1 MSNSQIN
8 LPKTAFSMKANLP
21 AREPEILEYWQKINL
36 YRELRNSSKGKEKFV
51 LHDGPPYA
59 NGNIH
64 MGTALNKILKDIIV
78 KFHQMDGKDSIYVP
92 GWDCHGLPIEW
103 KIEEQY
109 KKNKK
114 NKNDVPIVEFRK
126 ECRLFAEKWIEV
138 HKGQFKRLGV
148 VGDWE
153 NYYSTMSFDA
163 EAQIVRELGKFLK
176 EGSLYRGFKPVL
188 WSTVEKTALADAE
201 VERVLSMA
209 DGALLLIDSAEGVMP
224 QTKFVLSKALKQGLK
239 PIVVINKLD
248 KADQRANEVLDET
261 FDLFVSLD
269 ANEEQLDFPVLYA
282 SGRSGWADTEVDG
295 PRENLNPLLDL
306 ILDHV
311 KPAKFEKEKPFAM
324 LSTLLY
330 ADSFLGRSL
339 VGRITQGTAKAN
351 QSIKAINLNGEKV
364 DEGKLTKIFRYE
376 GTKKVPIE
384 VGEAGDIVVI
394 AGLENANVADTICD
408 LDVNEPISATPIDP
422 PTMSITITVNTS
434 PLAGKEGKKL
444 TSTQIR
450 DRLLQEA
457 QNNVGITFA
466 ENNGNDS
473 FVVSGRGELMLE
485 ILLTQMRREGFE
497 MTVSPP
503 KVLYQTDESGKKLE
517 PIEEITMDLDE
528 EYSSKVIDSMNRRKG
543 KLIDL
548 KDTGKD
554 KKRLI
559 FHAPTRG
566 LMGYTSRFLTLT
578 KGNGVINRIFHSYGP
593 FEGEMEG
600 RRNGALIAMEQGKAV
615 AFAIFNLQARGEMFV
630 THNDPVYPG
639 MIVGLSPK
647 PGDMIINVMKGKK
660 LTNMRT
666 QGTDENV
673 VLTPVRKMSIA
684 EQLSMLNTDEALEI
698 TPESC
703 RLRKSILDPHERKR
717 SEKSGAAA

>member
-1 MSNSQIN
+1 MRNNIRNITIIAHVDHGKTTMIDNLMKQSGSFRENEVVDERLMDSGELEKERGITILAKPASIN
-8 LPKTAFSMKANLP
+8 
-21 AREPEILEYWQKINL
+21 W
-36 YRELRNSSKGKEKFV
+36 
-51 LHDGPPYA
+51 
-59 NGNIH
+59 
-64 MGTALNKILKDIIV
+64 
-78 KFHQMDGKDSIYVP
+78 KDSRVNIIDTP
-92 GWDCHGLPIEW
+92 GHRD
-103 KIEEQY
+103 
-109 KKNKK
+109 
-114 NKNDVPIVEFRK
+114 
-126 ECRLFAEKWIEV
+126 FA
-138 HKGQFKRLGV
+138 
-148 VGDWE
+148 
-153 NYYSTMSFDA
+153 
-163 EAQIVRELGKFLK
+163 
-176 EGSLYRGFKPVL
+176 
-188 WSTVEKTALADAE
+188 AE

-224 QTKFVLSKALKQGLK
+224 QTKFVLAKALKQGLK

-282 SGRSGWADTEVDG
+282 SGRSGWASKEVDG
-295 PRENLNPLLDL
+295 PRENLHPLLDL
-306 ILDHV
+306 IIEHV
-311 KPAKFEKEKPFAM
+311 KPAELDKTKPFAM

-339 VGRITQGTAKAN
+339 VGRISQGTAKAN
-351 QSIKAINLNGEKV
+351 QPIKAINLKGEKV

-394 AGLENANVADTICD
+394 AGLEKANVADTICD
-408 LDVNEPISATPIDP
+408 PELNDPIPATPIDP
-422 PTMSITITVNTS
+422 PTMSITISVNSS
-434 PLAGKEGKKL
+434 PLAGTEGKKL

-450 DRLLQEA
+450 DRLISEA
-457 QNNVGITFA
+457 QNNVGITFSQNA
-466 ENNGNDS
+466 NVDS
-473 FVVSGRGELMLE
+473 FVISGRGELMLE

-503 KVLYQTDESGKKLE
+503 KVLFQKDENGDKLE
-517 PIEEITMDLDE
+517 PIEEITVDLDE
-528 EYSSKVIDSMNRRKG
+528 EFSSKIIDSMNRRKG
-543 KLIDL
+543 KLLDL

-554 KKRLI
+554 KKRLV

-578 KGNGVINRIFHSYGP
+578 KGTGVINRIFHGYGK
-593 FEGEMEG
+593 FEGEMDG
-600 RRNGALIAMEQGKAV
+600 RKNGALISMSTGKAV

-630 THNDPVYPG
+630 THNDPVYEG
-639 MIVGLSPK
+639 MIVGLTPK
-647 PGDMIINVMKGKK
+647 PGDMIINVMKGKQ

-673 VLTPVRKMSIA
+673 VLTPVRQMSIA

-698 TPESC
+698 TPKSL
-703 RLRKSILDPHERKR
+703 RLRKAILNPHDRKK

>member
-1 MSNSQIN
+1 MTTSIRNITIIAHVDHGKTTLIDNLMKQSGSFRENEVVDERLMDSGELEKERGITILAKPASIN
-8 LPKTAFSMKANLP
+8 
-21 AREPEILEYWQKINL
+21 W
-36 YRELRNSSKGKEKFV
+36 
-51 LHDGPPYA
+51 
-59 NGNIH
+59 
-64 MGTALNKILKDIIV
+64 
-78 KFHQMDGKDSIYVP
+78 KDSRINIIDTP
-92 GWDCHGLPIEW
+92 GHRD
-103 KIEEQY
+103 
-109 KKNKK
+109 
-114 NKNDVPIVEFRK
+114 
-126 ECRLFAEKWIEV
+126 FA
-138 HKGQFKRLGV
+138 
-148 VGDWE
+148 
-153 NYYSTMSFDA
+153 
-163 EAQIVRELGKFLK
+163 
-176 EGSLYRGFKPVL
+176 
-188 WSTVEKTALADAE
+188 AE

-224 QTKFVLSKALKQGLK
+224 QTKFVLAKALKQGLK

-248 KADQRANEVLDET
+248 KADQRADEVLNET

-269 ANEEQLDFPVLYA
+269 ANEEQLDFPVIYA
-282 SGRSGWADTEVDG
+282 SGRSGWASHEIDG

-306 ILDHV
+306 VIDHV
-311 KPAKFEKEKPFAM
+311 KPAEFDKSKPFAM

-339 VGRITQGTAKAN
+339 VGRISQGTAKAN
-351 QSIKAINLNGEKV
+351 QQIKAINLDGEKV
-364 DEGKLTKIFRYE
+364 DEGRLTKIFRYE

-394 AGLENANVADTICD
+394 AGLEKANVADTICD
-408 LDVNEPISATPIDP
+408 TEVDTPIQATPIDP
-422 PTMSITITVNTS
+422 PTMSIKITVNSS
-434 PLAGKEGKKL
+434 PLAGTEGKKL

-450 DRLLQEA
+450 ERLVQEA
-457 QNNVGITFA
+457 QNNVGISFS
-466 ENNGNDS
+466 ENENKDS
-473 FVVSGRGELMLE
+473 FEISGRGELMLE

-503 KVLYQTDESGKKLE
+503 RVLFQKNENGEKLE

-528 EYSSKVIDSMNRRKG
+528 EFSSKVIDSMNKRKG

-548 KDTGKD
+548 KDTGKN

-578 KGNGVINRIFHSYGP
+578 KGTGVINRIFHSYGK
-593 FEGEMEG
+593 FEGDMEG
-600 RRNGALIAMEQGKAV
+600 RRNGALISMEQGKAV
-615 AFAIFNLQARGEMFV
+615 AFAIYNLQARGEMFV
-630 THNDPVYPG
+630 THNDPVYSG

-684 EQLSMLNTDEALEI
+684 EQLSMLNSDEALEI
-698 TPESC
+698 TPNSC
-703 RLRKSILDPHERKR
+703 RLRKAVLDPHERKKLSKL
-717 SEKSGAAA
+717 SEAS

>member
-1 MSNSQIN
+1 MSNNIRNITIIAHVDHGKTTMIDNLMKQSGSFRDNEVVDERLMDSGELEKERGITILAKPASIN
-8 LPKTAFSMKANLP
+8 
-21 AREPEILEYWQKINL
+21 WQ
-36 YRELRNSSKGKEKFV
+36 NSRV
-51 LHDGPPYA
+51 
-59 NGNIH
+59 NIID
-64 MGTALNKILKDIIV
+64 T
-78 KFHQMDGKDSIYVP
+78 P
-92 GWDCHGLPIEW
+92 GHRD
-103 KIEEQY
+103 
-109 KKNKK
+109 
-114 NKNDVPIVEFRK
+114 
-126 ECRLFAEKWIEV
+126 FA
-138 HKGQFKRLGV
+138 
-148 VGDWE
+148 
-153 NYYSTMSFDA
+153 
-163 EAQIVRELGKFLK
+163 
-176 EGSLYRGFKPVL
+176 
-188 WSTVEKTALADAE
+188 AE

-224 QTKFVLSKALKQGLK
+224 QTKFVLAKALKQGLK

-282 SGRSGWADTEVDG
+282 SGRSGWASKEVDG
-295 PRENLNPLLDL
+295 PRENLHPLLDL
-306 ILDHV
+306 IIEHV
-311 KPAKFEKEKPFAM
+311 KPAELDKTKPFAM

-339 VGRITQGTAKAN
+339 VGRISQGTAKAN
-351 QSIKAINLNGEKV
+351 QPIKAINLKGEKV

-384 VGEAGDIVVI
+384 IGEAGDIVVI
-394 AGLENANVADTICD
+394 AGLEKANVADTICD
-408 LDVNEPISATPIDP
+408 PELNDPISATPIDP
-422 PTMSITITVNTS
+422 PTMSITISVNSS
-434 PLAGKEGKKL
+434 PLAGTEGKKL

-450 DRLLQEA
+450 DRLVSEA
-457 QNNVGITFA
+457 QNNVGITFSQ
-466 ENNGNDS
+466 NTNVDS
-473 FVVSGRGELMLE
+473 FVISGRGELMLE

-503 KVLYQTDESGKKLE
+503 KVLYQKDEAGNKLE
-517 PIEEITMDLDE
+517 PIEEITVDLDE
-528 EYSSKVIDSMNRRKG
+528 EYSSKIIDSMNRRKG
-543 KLIDL
+543 KLLDL

-554 KKRLI
+554 KKRLV

-578 KGNGVINRIFHSYGP
+578 KGTGVINRIFHGYGK
-593 FEGEMEG
+593 FEGEMDG
-600 RRNGALIAMEQGKAV
+600 RKNGALISMSTGKAV

-630 THNDPVYPG
+630 THNDPVYEG
-639 MIVGLSPK
+639 MIVGLTPK
-647 PGDMIINVMKGKK
+647 PGDMIINVMKGKQ

-673 VLTPVRKMSIA
+673 VLTPVRQMSIA

-698 TPESC
+698 TPKSL
-703 RLRKSILDPHERKR
+703 RLRKAILNPHERKK

>member
-1 MSNSQIN
+1 MTTEIRNITIIAHVDHGKTTLIDNLMKQSGSFRENEVVDERLMDSGELEKERGITILAKPASINWNNSRIN
-8 LPKTAFSMKANLP
+8 
-21 AREPEILEYWQKINL
+21 
-36 YRELRNSSKGKEKFV
+36 
-51 LHDGPPYA
+51 
-59 NGNIH
+59 
-64 MGTALNKILKDIIV
+64 II
-78 KFHQMDGKDSIYVP
+78 DTP
-92 GWDCHGLPIEW
+92 GHRD
-103 KIEEQY
+103 
-109 KKNKK
+109 
-114 NKNDVPIVEFRK
+114 
-126 ECRLFAEKWIEV
+126 FA
-138 HKGQFKRLGV
+138 
-148 VGDWE
+148 
-153 NYYSTMSFDA
+153 
-163 EAQIVRELGKFLK
+163 
-176 EGSLYRGFKPVL
+176 
-188 WSTVEKTALADAE
+188 AE

-224 QTKFVLSKALKQGLK
+224 QTKFVLAKALKQGLK

-248 KADQRANEVLDET
+248 KPDQRANEVLDET

-269 ANEEQLDFPVLYA
+269 ANEEQLDFPVIYA
-282 SGRSGWADTEVDG
+282 SGRSGWASKEIDG
-295 PRENLNPLLDL
+295 TREYLHPLLDL
-306 ILDHV
+306 VIEHV
-311 KPAKFEKEKPFAM
+311 QPAKVDKSKPFAM

-339 VGRITQGTAKAN
+339 VGRISQGTAKAN
-351 QSIKAINLNGEKV
+351 QQIKAINLDGEKI
-364 DEGKLTKIFRYE
+364 DEGRLTKIFRYE

-384 VGEAGDIVVI
+384 IGEAGDIVVV
-394 AGLENANVADTICD
+394 AGLEKANVADTICD
-408 LDVNEPISATPIDP
+408 LDVDNPIQATPIDP
-422 PTMSITITVNTS
+422 PTMSIKITVNSS
-434 PLAGKEGKKL
+434 PLAGTEGKKL

-450 DRLLQEA
+450 ERLMVEA
-457 QNNVGITFA
+457 QNNVGITFS
-466 ENNGNDS
+466 ENENKDA
-473 FVVSGRGELMLE
+473 FEISGRGELMLE

-497 MTVSPP
+497 LTVSPP
-503 KVLYQTDESGKKLE
+503 RVLFKKDDNGNKLE
-517 PIEEITMDLDE
+517 PFEEITVDLDE
-528 EYSSKVIDSMNRRKG
+528 EYSSKIIDSMNRRKG

-548 KDTGKD
+548 KDTGKN

-578 KGNGVINRIFHSYGP
+578 KGTGVINRIFHSYSK

-600 RRNGALIAMEQGKAV
+600 RRNGALISMEQGKAV

-630 THNDPVYPG
+630 THNDPVYSG
-639 MIVGLSPK
+639 MIVGLAPK

-698 TPESC
+698 TPKSC

-717 SEKSGAAA
+717 IEKAASLAN

>member
-1 MSNSQIN
+1 MSNNIRNITIIAHVDHGKTTMIDN
-8 LPKTAFSMKANLP
+8 LMKQSGSFRENEVVDERLMDSGELEKERGITILAKP
-21 AREPEILEYWQKINL
+21 ASIDWQGS
-36 YRELRNSSKGKEKFV
+36 RV
-51 LHDGPPYA
+51 
-59 NGNIH
+59 NIID
-64 MGTALNKILKDIIV
+64 T
-78 KFHQMDGKDSIYVP
+78 P
-92 GWDCHGLPIEW
+92 GHRD
-103 KIEEQY
+103 
-109 KKNKK
+109 
-114 NKNDVPIVEFRK
+114 
-126 ECRLFAEKWIEV
+126 FA
-138 HKGQFKRLGV
+138 
-148 VGDWE
+148 
-153 NYYSTMSFDA
+153 
-163 EAQIVRELGKFLK
+163 
-176 EGSLYRGFKPVL
+176 
-188 WSTVEKTALADAE
+188 AE

-224 QTKFVLSKALKQGLK
+224 QTKFVLAKALKQGLK

-282 SGRSGWADTEVDG
+282 SGRSGWADKEVDG
-295 PRENLNPLLDL
+295 PRENLHPLLDL
-306 ILDHV
+306 IMEHV
-311 KPAKFEKEKPFAM
+311 KPAELDKTKPFAM

-339 VGRITQGTAKAN
+339 VGRISQGTAKAN
-351 QSIKAINLNGEKV
+351 QPIKAINLKGEKV

-394 AGLENANVADTICD
+394 AGLEKANVADTICD
-408 LDVNEPISATPIDP
+408 PEVNDPIPATPIDP
-422 PTMSITITVNTS
+422 PTMSITISVNSS
-434 PLAGKEGKKL
+434 PLAGTEGKKL

-450 DRLLQEA
+450 DRLVNEA
-457 QNNVGITFA
+457 QNNVGISFSQNT
-466 ENNGNDS
+466 NVDS
-473 FVVSGRGELMLE
+473 FVISGRGELMLE

-503 KVLYQTDESGKKLE
+503 KVLYQQDENGNKLE
-517 PIEEITMDLDE
+517 PIEEITVDLDE
-528 EYSSKVIDSMNRRKG
+528 EFSSKIIDSMNRRKG
-543 KLIDL
+543 KLLDL

-578 KGNGVINRIFHSYGP
+578 KGTGVINRIFHGYGK
-593 FEGEMEG
+593 FEGEMDG
-600 RRNGALIAMEQGKAV
+600 RKNGALISMATGKAV

-630 THNDPVYPG
+630 THNDPVYEG
-639 MIVGLSPK
+639 MIVGLTPK
-647 PGDMIINVMKGKK
+647 PGDMIINVMKGKQ

-673 VLTPVRKMSIA
+673 VLTPVRQMSIA

-698 TPESC
+698 TPKSL
-703 RLRKSILDPHERKR
+703 RLRKAILNPHDRKKN
-717 SEKSGAAA
+717 EKSATPL

>member
-1 MSNSQIN
+1 MTTSIRNITIIAHVDHGKTTLIDNLMKQSGSFRENEVVDERLMDSGELEKERGITILAKPASIN
-8 LPKTAFSMKANLP
+8 
-21 AREPEILEYWQKINL
+21 W
-36 YRELRNSSKGKEKFV
+36 
-51 LHDGPPYA
+51 
-59 NGNIH
+59 
-64 MGTALNKILKDIIV
+64 
-78 KFHQMDGKDSIYVP
+78 KDSRINIIDTP
-92 GWDCHGLPIEW
+92 GHRD
-103 KIEEQY
+103 
-109 KKNKK
+109 
-114 NKNDVPIVEFRK
+114 
-126 ECRLFAEKWIEV
+126 FA
-138 HKGQFKRLGV
+138 
-148 VGDWE
+148 
-153 NYYSTMSFDA
+153 
-163 EAQIVRELGKFLK
+163 
-176 EGSLYRGFKPVL
+176 
-188 WSTVEKTALADAE
+188 AE

-224 QTKFVLSKALKQGLK
+224 QTKFVLAKALKQGLK

-248 KADQRANEVLDET
+248 KADQRADEVLNET

-269 ANEEQLDFPVLYA
+269 ANEEQLDFPVIYA
-282 SGRSGWADTEVDG
+282 SGRSGWASNEIDG
-295 PRENLNPLLDL
+295 LRENLNPLLDL
-306 ILDHV
+306 VIDHV
-311 KPAKFEKEKPFAM
+311 KPAEFDKSKPFAM

-339 VGRITQGTAKAN
+339 VGRISQGTAKAN
-351 QSIKAINLNGEKV
+351 QQIKAINLDGEKV
-364 DEGKLTKIFRYE
+364 DEGRLTKIFRYE

-394 AGLENANVADTICD
+394 AGLEKANVADTICD
-408 LDVNEPISATPIDP
+408 TDVDTPIQATPIDP
-422 PTMSITITVNTS
+422 PTMSIKITVNSS
-434 PLAGKEGKKL
+434 PLAGTEGKKL

-450 DRLLQEA
+450 ERLVQEA
-457 QNNVGITFA
+457 QNNVGITFS
-466 ENNGNDS
+466 ENDNKDS
-473 FVVSGRGELMLE
+473 FEISGRGELMLE

-503 KVLYQTDESGKKLE
+503 RVLFQKNENGEKLE

-528 EYSSKVIDSMNRRKG
+528 EFSSKVIDSMNKRKG

-548 KDTGKD
+548 KDTGKN

-578 KGNGVINRIFHSYGP
+578 KGTGVINRIFHSYGK
-593 FEGEMEG
+593 FEGDMEG
-600 RRNGALIAMEQGKAV
+600 RRNGALISMEQGKAV
-615 AFAIFNLQARGEMFV
+615 AFAIYNLQARGEMFV
-630 THNDPVYPG
+630 THNDPVYSG

-684 EQLSMLNTDEALEI
+684 EQLSMLNSDEALEI
-698 TPESC
+698 TPNSC
-703 RLRKSILDPHERKR
+703 RLRKAVLDPHERKKLSKL
-717 SEKSGAAA
+717 SEAS

>member
-1 MSNSQIN
+1 MSNNIRNITIIAHVDHGKTTMIDN
-8 LPKTAFSMKANLP
+8 LMKQSGSFRENEVVDERLMDSGELEKERGITILAKP
-21 AREPEILEYWQKINL
+21 ASIDWQGS
-36 YRELRNSSKGKEKFV
+36 RV
-51 LHDGPPYA
+51 
-59 NGNIH
+59 NIID
-64 MGTALNKILKDIIV
+64 T
-78 KFHQMDGKDSIYVP
+78 P
-92 GWDCHGLPIEW
+92 GHRD
-103 KIEEQY
+103 
-109 KKNKK
+109 
-114 NKNDVPIVEFRK
+114 
-126 ECRLFAEKWIEV
+126 FA
-138 HKGQFKRLGV
+138 
-148 VGDWE
+148 
-153 NYYSTMSFDA
+153 
-163 EAQIVRELGKFLK
+163 
-176 EGSLYRGFKPVL
+176 
-188 WSTVEKTALADAE
+188 AE

-224 QTKFVLSKALKQGLK
+224 QTKFVLAKALKQGLK

-282 SGRSGWADTEVDG
+282 SGRSGWASKEVDG
-295 PRENLNPLLDL
+295 PRENLHPLLDL
-306 ILDHV
+306 IMEHV
-311 KPAKFEKEKPFAM
+311 KPADLDKEKPFAM

-339 VGRITQGTAKAN
+339 VGRISQGTAKAN
-351 QSIKAINLNGEKV
+351 QPIKAINLKGEKV

-384 VGEAGDIVVI
+384 IGEAGDIVVI
-394 AGLENANVADTICD
+394 AGLEKANVADTICD
-408 LDVNEPISATPIDP
+408 PEVYDPIPATPIDP
-422 PTMSITITVNTS
+422 PTMSITVSVNSS
-434 PLAGKEGKKL
+434 PLAGTEGKKL

-450 DRLLQEA
+450 DRLVLEA
-457 QNNVGITFA
+457 QNNVGITFSQNA
-466 ENNGNDS
+466 NVDS
-473 FVVSGRGELMLE
+473 FVISGRGELMLE

-503 KVLYQTDESGKKLE
+503 KVLYQQDENGNKME
-517 PIEEITMDLDE
+517 PIEEITVDLDE
-528 EYSSKVIDSMNRRKG
+528 EFSSKIIDSMNRRKG
-543 KLIDL
+543 KLLDL

-578 KGNGVINRIFHSYGP
+578 KGTGVINRIFHGYGK
-593 FEGEMEG
+593 FEGEMDG
-600 RRNGALIAMEQGKAV
+600 RKNGALISMATGKAV

-630 THNDPVYPG
+630 THNDPVYEG
-639 MIVGLSPK
+639 MIVGLAPK
-647 PGDMIINVMKGKK
+647 PGDMIINVMKGKQ

-673 VLTPVRKMSIA
+673 VLTPVRQMSIA

-698 TPESC
+698 TPKSL
-703 RLRKSILDPHERKR
+703 RLRKAILNPNDRKKN
-717 SEKSGAAA
+717 EKSGTPL

>member
-1 MSNSQIN
+1 MIDNLMKQSGSFRDNEVVDERLMDSGELEKERGITILAKPASIN
-8 LPKTAFSMKANLP
+8 
-21 AREPEILEYWQKINL
+21 WQDS
-36 YRELRNSSKGKEKFV
+36 RV
-51 LHDGPPYA
+51 
-59 NGNIH
+59 NIID
-64 MGTALNKILKDIIV
+64 T
-78 KFHQMDGKDSIYVP
+78 P
-92 GWDCHGLPIEW
+92 GHRD
-103 KIEEQY
+103 
-109 KKNKK
+109 
-114 NKNDVPIVEFRK
+114 
-126 ECRLFAEKWIEV
+126 FA
-138 HKGQFKRLGV
+138 
-148 VGDWE
+148 
-153 NYYSTMSFDA
+153 
-163 EAQIVRELGKFLK
+163 
-176 EGSLYRGFKPVL
+176 
-188 WSTVEKTALADAE
+188 AE

-224 QTKFVLSKALKQGLK
+224 QTKFVLAKALKQGLK

-282 SGRSGWADTEVDG
+282 SGRSGWASKEVDG
-295 PRENLNPLLDL
+295 PRENLHPLLDL
-306 ILDHV
+306 IIEHV
-311 KPAKFEKEKPFAM
+311 KPAELDKTKPFAM

-339 VGRITQGTAKAN
+339 VGKISQGTAKAN
-351 QSIKAINLNGEKV
+351 QPIKAINLKGEKV

-384 VGEAGDIVVI
+384 IGEAGDIVVI
-394 AGLENANVADTICD
+394 AGLEKANVADTICD
-408 LDVNEPISATPIDP
+408 PELNEPIPATPIDP
-422 PTMSITITVNTS
+422 PTMSITISVNSS
-434 PLAGKEGKKL
+434 PLAGTEGKKL

-450 DRLLQEA
+450 DRLVSEA
-457 QNNVGITFA
+457 QNNVGITFSQN
-466 ENNGNDS
+466 ENVDS
-473 FVVSGRGELMLE
+473 FVISGRGELMLE

-503 KVLYQTDESGKKLE
+503 KVLFQKDEAGNKLE
-517 PIEEITMDLDE
+517 PIEEITVDLDE
-528 EYSSKVIDSMNRRKG
+528 EFSSKIIDSMNRRKG
-543 KLIDL
+543 KLLDL

-554 KKRLI
+554 KKRLV

-578 KGNGVINRIFHSYGP
+578 KGTGVINRIFHGYGK
-593 FEGEMEG
+593 FEGEMDG
-600 RRNGALIAMEQGKAV
+600 RKNGALISMSTGKAV

-630 THNDPVYPG
+630 THNDPVYEG
-639 MIVGLSPK
+639 MIVGLTPK
-647 PGDMIINVMKGKK
+647 PGDMIINVMKGKQ

-673 VLTPVRKMSIA
+673 VLTPVRQMSIA

-698 TPESC
+698 TPKSL
-703 RLRKSILDPHERKR
+703 RLRKAILNPHERKK

>member
-1 MSNSQIN
+1 MTNNIRNITIIAHVDHGKTTMIDN
-8 LPKTAFSMKANLP
+8 LMKQSGSFRENEVVDERLMDSGELEKERGITILAKP
-21 AREPEILEYWQKINL
+21 ASIDWQGS
-36 YRELRNSSKGKEKFV
+36 RV
-51 LHDGPPYA
+51 
-59 NGNIH
+59 NIID
-64 MGTALNKILKDIIV
+64 T
-78 KFHQMDGKDSIYVP
+78 P
-92 GWDCHGLPIEW
+92 GHRD
-103 KIEEQY
+103 
-109 KKNKK
+109 
-114 NKNDVPIVEFRK
+114 
-126 ECRLFAEKWIEV
+126 FA
-138 HKGQFKRLGV
+138 
-148 VGDWE
+148 
-153 NYYSTMSFDA
+153 
-163 EAQIVRELGKFLK
+163 
-176 EGSLYRGFKPVL
+176 
-188 WSTVEKTALADAE
+188 AE

-224 QTKFVLSKALKQGLK
+224 QTKFVLAKALKQGLK

-282 SGRSGWADTEVDG
+282 SGRSGWASKEVDG
-295 PRENLNPLLDL
+295 PRENLHPLLDL
-306 ILDHV
+306 IMDHV
-311 KPAKFEKEKPFAM
+311 KPADLDKSKPFAM

-339 VGRITQGTAKAN
+339 VGRISQGTAKAN
-351 QSIKAINLNGEKV
+351 QPIKAINLKGEKV

-384 VGEAGDIVVI
+384 IGEAGDIVVI
-394 AGLENANVADTICD
+394 AGLEKANVADTICD
-408 LDVNEPISATPIDP
+408 PEVNDPIPATPIDP
-422 PTMSITITVNTS
+422 PTMSITVSVNSS
-434 PLAGKEGKKL
+434 PLAGTEGKKL

-450 DRLLQEA
+450 DRLVTEA
-457 QNNVGITFA
+457 QNNVGITFSQ
-466 ENNGNDS
+466 NTNVDS
-473 FVVSGRGELMLE
+473 FVISGRGELMLE

-503 KVLYQTDESGKKLE
+503 KVLYQQDENGNKLE
-517 PIEEITMDLDE
+517 PIEEITVDLDE
-528 EYSSKVIDSMNRRKG
+528 EFSSKIIDSMNRRKG
-543 KLIDL
+543 KLLDL

-578 KGNGVINRIFHSYGP
+578 KGTGVINRIFHGYGK
-593 FEGEMEG
+593 FEGEMDG
-600 RRNGALIAMEQGKAV
+600 RKNGALISMANGKAV

-630 THNDPVYPG
+630 THNDPVYEG
-639 MIVGLSPK
+639 MIVGLAPK
-647 PGDMIINVMKGKK
+647 PGDMIINVMKGKQ

-673 VLTPVRKMSIA
+673 VLTPVRQMSIA

-698 TPESC
+698 TPKSL
-703 RLRKSILDPHERKR
+703 RLRKAILNPNDRKKN
-717 SEKSGAAA
+717 EKSGTPL

>member
-1 MSNSQIN
+1 MANNIRNITIIAHVDHGKTTMIDN
-8 LPKTAFSMKANLP
+8 LMKQSGSFRENEVVDERLMDSGELEKERGITILAKP
-21 AREPEILEYWQKINL
+21 ASIDWQGS
-36 YRELRNSSKGKEKFV
+36 RV
-51 LHDGPPYA
+51 
-59 NGNIH
+59 NIID
-64 MGTALNKILKDIIV
+64 T
-78 KFHQMDGKDSIYVP
+78 P
-92 GWDCHGLPIEW
+92 GHRD
-103 KIEEQY
+103 
-109 KKNKK
+109 
-114 NKNDVPIVEFRK
+114 
-126 ECRLFAEKWIEV
+126 FA
-138 HKGQFKRLGV
+138 
-148 VGDWE
+148 
-153 NYYSTMSFDA
+153 
-163 EAQIVRELGKFLK
+163 
-176 EGSLYRGFKPVL
+176 
-188 WSTVEKTALADAE
+188 AE

-224 QTKFVLSKALKQGLK
+224 QTKFVLAKALKQGLK

-248 KADQRANEVLDET
+248 KADQRAEEVLDET

-282 SGRSGWADTEVDG
+282 SGRSGWASKEVDG
-295 PRENLNPLLDL
+295 PRENLHPLLDL
-306 ILDHV
+306 IMEHV
-311 KPAKFEKEKPFAM
+311 KPAELDKTKPFAM

-339 VGRITQGTAKAN
+339 VGRISQGTAKAN
-351 QSIKAINLNGEKV
+351 QPIKAINLKGEKI

-394 AGLENANVADTICD
+394 AGLEKANVADTICD
-408 LDVNEPISATPIDP
+408 PEVNEPIPATPIDP
-422 PTMSITITVNTS
+422 PTMSITVSVNSS
-434 PLAGKEGKKL
+434 PLAGTEGKKL

-450 DRLLQEA
+450 DRLVLEA
-457 QNNVGITFA
+457 QNNVGITFSQ
-466 ENNGNDS
+466 NDNVDS
-473 FVVSGRGELMLE
+473 FVISGRGELMLE

-503 KVLYQTDESGKKLE
+503 KVLYQQDENGNKME
-517 PIEEITMDLDE
+517 PIEEITVDLDE
-528 EYSSKVIDSMNRRKG
+528 EFSSKIIDSMNRRKG
-543 KLIDL
+543 KLLDL

-578 KGNGVINRIFHSYGP
+578 KGTGVINRIFHGYGK
-593 FEGEMEG
+593 FEGEMDG
-600 RRNGALIAMEQGKAV
+600 RKNGALISMATGKAV

-630 THNDPVYPG
+630 THNDPVYEG
-639 MIVGLSPK
+639 MIVGLAPK
-647 PGDMIINVMKGKK
+647 PGDMIINVMKGKQ

-673 VLTPVRKMSIA
+673 VLTPVRQMSIA

-698 TPESC
+698 TPKSL
-703 RLRKSILDPHERKR
+703 RLRKAILNPNDRKKN
-717 SEKSGAAA
+717 EKSGTPL

>member
-1 MSNSQIN
+1 MTTSIRNITIIAHVDHGKTTLIDNLMKQSGSFRENEVVDERLMDSGELEKERGITILAKPASIN
-8 LPKTAFSMKANLP
+8 
-21 AREPEILEYWQKINL
+21 W
-36 YRELRNSSKGKEKFV
+36 
-51 LHDGPPYA
+51 
-59 NGNIH
+59 
-64 MGTALNKILKDIIV
+64 
-78 KFHQMDGKDSIYVP
+78 KDSRINIIDTP
-92 GWDCHGLPIEW
+92 GHRD
-103 KIEEQY
+103 
-109 KKNKK
+109 
-114 NKNDVPIVEFRK
+114 
-126 ECRLFAEKWIEV
+126 FA
-138 HKGQFKRLGV
+138 
-148 VGDWE
+148 
-153 NYYSTMSFDA
+153 
-163 EAQIVRELGKFLK
+163 
-176 EGSLYRGFKPVL
+176 
-188 WSTVEKTALADAE
+188 AE

-224 QTKFVLSKALKQGLK
+224 QTKFVLAKALKQGLK

-248 KADQRANEVLDET
+248 KADQRADEVLNET

-269 ANEEQLDFPVLYA
+269 ANEEQLDFPVIYA
-282 SGRSGWADTEVDG
+282 SGRSGWASKEIDG

-306 ILDHV
+306 VIDHV
-311 KPAKFEKEKPFAM
+311 KPSEFDKSKPFAM

-339 VGRITQGTAKAN
+339 VGRISQGTAKAN
-351 QSIKAINLNGEKV
+351 QQIKAINLDGEKV
-364 DEGKLTKIFRYE
+364 DEGRLTKIFRYE

-394 AGLENANVADTICD
+394 AGLEKANVADTICD
-408 LDVNEPISATPIDP
+408 TEVDTPIQATPIDP
-422 PTMSITITVNTS
+422 PTMSIKITVNSS
-434 PLAGKEGKKL
+434 PLAGTEGKKL

-450 DRLLQEA
+450 ERLVQEA
-457 QNNVGITFA
+457 QNNVGISFS
-466 ENNGNDS
+466 ENENKDS
-473 FVVSGRGELMLE
+473 FEISGRGELMLE

-503 KVLYQTDESGKKLE
+503 RVLFQKNENGEKLE

-528 EYSSKVIDSMNRRKG
+528 EFSSKVIDSMNKRKG

-548 KDTGKD
+548 KDTGKN

-578 KGNGVINRIFHSYGP
+578 KGTGVINRIFHSYGK
-593 FEGEMEG
+593 FEGDMEG
-600 RRNGALIAMEQGKAV
+600 RRNGALISMEQGKAV
-615 AFAIFNLQARGEMFV
+615 AFAIYNLQARGEMFV
-630 THNDPVYPG
+630 THNDPVYSG

-684 EQLSMLNTDEALEI
+684 EQLSMLNSDEALEI
-698 TPESC
+698 TPNSC
-703 RLRKSILDPHERKR
+703 RLRKAVLDPHERKKLSKL
-717 SEKSGAAA
+717 SEAS